1 MFSGS
6 RDDLACLTREA
17 AESTGPPAG
26 TPVMAGTVDGAAAAV
41 EAGTVA
47 AGRAAEMTGTSTVLL
62 MAGPRD
68 VFEPAFI
75 SMPHALPGLHLL
87 LGAISS
93 SGASLRW
100 FRDQLSAGGPS
111 GYDELTRQAAGAPAG
126 SGGVLFLPYMA
137 GERSP
142 LWDTDARGVFF
153 GLSLATSRAALVRAL
168 LEGTA
173 FALRHN
179 VEVARAAG
187 LPVDSLRSVGGG
199 AKSPLWCQIK
209 ADVLGIPVRVPV
221 ASCGAAFGDAVLA
234 GMGLGLYPDPAAAV
248 TRMVRDGACFEPD
261 PVRHRLYEELYGV
274 FREVYEKL
282 KGTFARAAGIKGV
295 IDGGS
300 RT

>member
-1 MFSGS
+1 
-6 RDDLACLTREA
+6 
-17 AESTGPPAG
+17 
-26 TPVMAGTVDGAAAAV
+26 MAGTVDGAAAAV

-47 AGRAAEMTGTSTVLL
+47 AGNAAEMTGTSTVLL
-62 MAGPRD
+62 MAGSRD
-68 VFEPAFI
+68 IFEPAFI

-100 FRDQLSAGGPS
+100 FRDQIGSGSPS
-111 GYDELTRQAAGAPAG
+111 DLNSYEELTRQAAGAPPG

-153 GLSLATSRAALVRAL
+153 GLSLATERAALVRAL

-221 ASCGAAFGDAVLA
+221 ASCGAPFGGAVLA

-248 TRMVRDGACFEPD
+248 TRMVREGACFDPD
-261 PVRHRLYEELYGV
+261 PVRHRLYGEMYGV
-274 FREVYEKL
+274 FREVYERL
-282 KGTFARAAGIKGV
+282 KGTFARAAGIGAAG
-295 IDGGS
+295 IGAAEMAASRGGA
-300 RT
+300 